1 MLKNLLETSNAN
13 LTAAPTNPITDPVL
27 FDSAGAQGAYRLSK
41 SFQERSPAN
50 KAFSSYRSL
59 PVLGRAQGGSDG
71 SLIVEENPIDWT
83 FRPADLQ
90 GVEEAFAIYVSG
102 ASMMPKYK
110 NGDLVYVHPS
120 RCVSKGRFVL
130 VETKEHKGFIKQFT
144 AWRDDMLILQ
154 QFNPLKE
161 IALPRSEILRVML
174 AIGSLDC

>member
-1 MLKNLLETSNAN
+1 MLKNLLEPSNTHTPPASSHS
-13 LTAAPTNPITDPVL
+13 ISDPVL
-27 FDSAGAQGAYRLSK
+27 FSSAGAQGAYRLTSAL
-41 SFQERSPAN
+41 PTTAP
-50 KAFSSYRSL
+50 KAAFTSCRSL
-59 PVLGRAQGGSDG
+59 PVHGRAQGGSDG
-71 SLIVEENPIDWT
+71 NLIVEENPIDWT

-90 GVEEAFAIYVSG
+90 DVDEAFAIYVSG

-120 RCVSKGRFVL
+120 RNISKGRFVL

-144 AWRDDMLILQ
+144 AWRGDMLILQ

-161 IALPRSEILRVML
+161 LTLHRSEILRVML